1 MAGLQYWGADAQG
14 GFFTNN
20 RLSQQLR
27 HALVPMM
34 KFRQFVD
41 IKEGWGKGVG
51 DTLFYNKI
59 SKVSTAGGELV
70 ETNVMPEHQYSIT
83 RGTIVLNE
91 YGNSIPFTGKL
102 EALSE
107 FDVQN
112 PTMKVLR
119 NDMAEVL
126 DRRAGLEFKRS
137 QRKYVCLTT
146 TTGTLQSL
154 AESTNAT
161 FASGG
166 VATGIARSSPKAF
179 HFKEVIDELKRRNI
193 PKYDGENYVCIG
205 SVNALRK
212 LKDDTE
218 WLDAAKYG
226 DPERLF
232 NGEVGRFYGCRFIE
246 ETNLLV
252 NTLGSAAGSFPR
264 LGEAVVFGAE
274 AVIEGIAVPEEIR
287 AKVPTDYGRSKGLA
301 WYAILGYKKMWKAA
315 DSGQDDHIIHITST
329 Q

>member
-27 HALVPMM
+27 HALVPLM

-59 SKVSTAGGELV
+59 SKVDTAGGELT
-70 ETNVMPEHQYSIT
+70 ETNVMPENQYAIS
-83 RGTIVLNE
+83 RGTIVLTE

-102 EALSE
+102 EAFSE
-107 FDVQN
+107 FNVQD

-126 DRRAGLEFKRS
+126 DKLAGLQWKRS

-146 TTGTLQSL
+146 ATGTLQSL
-154 AESTNAT
+154 AEAT
-161 FASGG
+161 TATLASGG
-166 VATGIARSSPKAF
+166 AATGIARSSPRAIHYKDI
-179 HFKEVIDELKRRNI
+179 IDSLKRRHI
-193 PKYDGENYVCIG
+193 PKFDGENYVCIA
-205 SVNALRK
+205 SVNALRS
-212 LKDDTE
+212 LKDDSE

-232 NGEVGRFYGCRFIE
+232 NGETGRFYGCRFIE
-246 ETNLLV
+246 ETNYLA
-252 NTLGSAAGSFPR
+252 NTLGSAAGSFPN

-274 AVIEGIAVPEEIR
+274 ACIEGIAVPEEIR

-301 WYAILGYKKMWKAA
+301 WYAILGYKKMWKAS
-315 DSGQDDHIIHITST
+315 DSGQDDHIVHISSSI
-329 Q
+329 

>member
-1 MAGLQYWGADAQG
+1 MAGLQYWAADAQG

-27 HALVPMM
+27 HALVPLM

-59 SKVSTAGGELV
+59 SKVDTAGGALV
-70 ETNVMPEHQYSIT
+70 ETNVMPENQYSIA
-83 RGTIVLNE
+83 RGTIVLTE
-91 YGNSIPFTGKL
+91 YGNSIPYTGKL

-107 FDVQN
+107 FNVQD

-119 NDMAEVL
+119 NDMAETL
-126 DRRAGLEFKRS
+126 DKLAGLQWKRT
-137 QRKYVCLTT
+137 QRKYTPLTA
-146 TTGTLQSL
+146 TTGTFYSRAEDTASTFGSVL
-154 AESTNAT
+154 AK
-161 FASGG
+161 
-166 VATGIARSSPKAF
+166 SSPTAK
-179 HFKEVIDELKRRNI
+179 HYKDIIDELKRRNV
-193 PKYDGENYVCIG
+193 PKYDGENYVCIA
-205 SVNALRK
+205 SVNALRS
-212 LKDDTE
+212 LKDSTE

-232 NGEVGRFYGCRFIE
+232 NGEAGRYYGCRFIE
-246 ETNLLV
+246 ETNYLV
-252 NTLGSAAGSFPR
+252 NTLGSSAGTNA

-274 AVIEGIAVPEEIR
+274 ACIEGIAVPEEVR

-301 WYAILGYKKMWKAA
+301 WYAILGYKKMWKAS

-329 Q
+329 K

>member
-1 MAGLQYWGADAQG
+1 MAGLQFWASNAQG

-41 IKEGWGKGVG
+41 IKEGWGRGVG

-59 SKVSTAGGELV
+59 SKVSTAGGALV
-70 ETNVMPEHQYSIT
+70 ETNVMPEHQYSIS
-83 RGTIVLNE
+83 RGTIVLTE

-107 FDVQN
+107 FNVQN

-126 DRRAGLEFKRS
+126 DKRAGLEFKRAM
-137 QRKYVCLTT
+137 RKYICLTT
-146 TTGTLQSL
+146 ATGTFQSRADATTATL
-154 AESTNAT
+154 ATAGGAGTN
-161 FASGG
+161 
-166 VATGIARSSPKAF
+166 IAKVSPSQF
-179 HFKEVIDELKRRNI
+179 HFKEVIDDLKRRNI
-193 PKYDGENYVCIG
+193 PKYDGENYVCIA
-205 SVNALRK
+205 SVNALRA
-212 LKDDTE
+212 LKDSDQ
-218 WLDAAKYG
+218 WLDAAKFG

-232 NGEVGRFYGCRFIE
+232 NGEAGRFYGCRFIE

-252 NTLGSAAGSFPR
+252 NTLGSSAGTNA

-287 AKVPTDYGRSKGLA
+287 AKVSTDYGRSQGLA
-301 WYAILGYKKMWKAA
+301 WYAILGYKKMWKAS
-315 DSGQDDHIIHITST
+315 DSGQDGHIIHITSVK
-329 Q
+329 

>member
-1 MAGLQYWGADAQG
+1 MAGLQFWASNAQG

-27 HALVPMM
+27 HGLVPLM

-59 SKVSTAGGELV
+59 SKVDTAGGALV
-70 ETNVMPEHQYSIT
+70 ETNVMPENQYSIA
-83 RGTIVLNE
+83 RGTIVLTE

-107 FDVQN
+107 FNVMD

-126 DRRAGLEFKRS
+126 DKRAGLEFKRS
-137 QRKYVCLTT
+137 QRKYICLTT
-146 TTGTLQSL
+146 LTGTLTSL
-154 AESTNAT
+154 ADSTTAT
-161 FASGG
+161 FAS
-166 VATGIARSSPKAF
+166 AGIARSSPKAF
-179 HFKEVIDELKRRNI
+179 HFKEVIDELKKRNI
-193 PKYDGENYVCIG
+193 PKFDGENYVCIG
-205 SVNALRK
+205 SVAALRK

-252 NTLGSAAGSFPR
+252 NTLGSAAGSFPK

-287 AKVPTDYGRSKGLA
+287 AKVTTDYGRSQGLA
-301 WYAILGYKKMWKAA
+301 WYAILGYKKMFKAA
-315 DSGQDDHIIHITST
+315 DSGQDEHIIHITSAH
-329 Q
+329 

>member
-1 MAGLQYWGADAQG
+1 MAGLQYWASDAQG

-27 HALVPMM
+27 HALVPIM

-59 SKVSTAGGELV
+59 SKVDTAGGALV
-70 ETNVMPEHQYSIT
+70 ETNLMPENQYSIS
-83 RGTIVLNE
+83 RGTITLTE
-91 YGNSIPFTGKL
+91 YGNSIPYTGKL

-107 FDVQN
+107 FNVQD

-126 DRRAGLEFKRS
+126 DKRAGLEFKRT
-137 QRKYVCLTT
+137 QRKYVCLSTA
-146 TTGTLQSL
+146 TGTL
-154 AESTNAT
+154 ESRADATTST
-161 FASGG
+161 FATSN
-166 VATGIARSSPKAF
+166 IAKVSPSDF
-179 HFKEVIDELKRRNI
+179 HFKEVIDELKKRNI

-205 SVNALRK
+205 SVNALRS
-212 LKDDTE
+212 LKDSSE

-232 NGEVGRFYGCRFIE
+232 NGEVGRWYGCRFIE

-252 NTLGSAAGSFPR
+252 NTLGSSSGTNA

-274 AVIEGIAVPEEIR
+274 ACIEGIAVPEEIR
-287 AKVPTDYGRSKGLA
+287 AKVATDYGRSKGLA
-301 WYAILGYKKMWKAA
+301 WYAILGYKKMWKAT
-315 DSGQDDHIIHITST
+315 DSGQDSHIIHITST
-329 Q
+329 K